1 MKSLQLS
8 EHKEGLFANIFIL
21 IVLGYD
27 FDIKIVRIYANI
39 KQKGSEVFG
48 IRWVISDAQIHFI
61 GSKYSSAAQIQTYK
75 PNIIGAGSYVKL
87 C

>member
-8 EHKEGLFANIFIL
+8 EHKEGLFVNIFIL
-21 IVLGYD
+21 IVGYD
-27 FDIKIVRIYANI
+27 FDVKSVRIYVNI
-39 KQKGSEVFG
+39 KQKGLEVFG
-48 IRWVISDAQIHFI
+48 IKWIISDAQIHFI

-87 C
+87 F